1 MCRLFGLTAGAH
13 RVRSTFWL
21 LDAPDSLLDQSRRNP
36 DGCGIAGFTAT
47 GEVELHKA
55 PVAAFDDPGFGTA
68 ARDLV
73 SATFIAHV
81 RHASTGA
88 NTYQNTHPFV
98 DGPVAFAHNGALAG
112 LDLLEAH
119 LGPAMGRVHGDTDSE
134 PMFALILTETAAHDG
149 DLGAG
154 ITAAVRWLAAHV
166 PVLSLNLI
174 LTTPAALWA
183 LRYPATDELWILPRP
198 AGGQHGDQH
207 LHGTGQHGGIRV
219 HSPGLRDR
227 PAVVV
232 ASERLDDHPD
242 WQLLAPGELVH
253 VDIGLGV
260 RRRQVLFQPPVHPCA
275 TRAAHPPTG

>member
-174 LTTPAALWA
+174 LTTPTALVGAALPGHRRA
-183 LRYPATDELWILPRP
+183 LDPPAAGRRAARRPAPARHRPARRDPGPLPRSPRP
-198 AGGQHGDQH
+198 ARG
-207 LHGTGQHGGIRV
+207 
-219 HSPGLRDR
+219 
-227 PAVVV
+227 
-232 ASERLDDHPD
+232 
-242 WQLLAPGELVH
+242 
-253 VDIGLGV
+253 
-260 RRRQVLFQPPVHPCA
+260 RRRQRTPRRSPRLAAP
-275 TRAAHPPTG
+275 RAR